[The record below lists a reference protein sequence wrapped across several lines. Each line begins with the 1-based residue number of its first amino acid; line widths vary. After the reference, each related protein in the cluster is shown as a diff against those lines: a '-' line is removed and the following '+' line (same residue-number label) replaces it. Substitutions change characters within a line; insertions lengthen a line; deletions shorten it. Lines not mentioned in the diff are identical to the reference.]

1 LRDAPDKVISA
12 AGRLARPVGIYSL
25 EQGSRF
31 ARRRRNMKS
40 RQSGITLIGFVIML
54 AIVGFFAFMAM
65 KLVPSYIEYM
75 GVVKALN
82 QMSTEGGNE
91 DIEQARRQLA
101 FKMSFQYV
109 DDSTIKP
116 KDVTIQR
123 TGNASVL
130 RVSYDKVIPFIYNI
144 AFLLHFEKSVPLK
157 SAVGQ

>member
-1 LRDAPDKVISA
+1 
-12 AGRLARPVGIYSL
+12 
-25 EQGSRF
+25 
-31 ARRRRNMKS
+31 MKS

-123 TGNASVL
+123 LGNQTNL
-130 RVSYDKVIPFIYNI
+130 RVAYDKVIPFIYNI

>member
-1 LRDAPDKVISA
+1 
-12 AGRLARPVGIYSL
+12 
-25 EQGSRF
+25 
-31 ARRRRNMKS
+31 MKS
-40 RQSGITLIGFVIML
+40 RQSGITLIGFIIVL
-54 AIVGFFAFMAM
+54 AVLGFFAFMAM
-65 KLVPSYIEYM
+65 KLVPSYIEYG

-82 QMSTEGGNE
+82 QIASEPGSD
-91 DIEQARRQLA
+91 DIEQVRRQLA

-116 KDVTIQR
+116 KDITIQR

>member
-1 LRDAPDKVISA
+1 
-12 AGRLARPVGIYSL
+12 
-25 EQGSRF
+25 
-31 ARRRRNMKS
+31 MKS
-40 RQSGITLIGFVIML
+40 RQSGITLIGFIIVL
-54 AIVGFFAFMAM
+54 AVLGFFAFMAM
-65 KLVPSYIEYM
+65 KLVPSYIEYG

-82 QMSTEGGNE
+82 QIASEPGSD
-91 DIEQARRQLA
+91 DIEQVRRQLA

-130 RVSYDKVIPFIYNI
+130 RVSYDKVIPFLYNI
-144 AFLLHFEKSVPLK
+144 AFLVHFEKSVPLK

>member
-1 LRDAPDKVISA
+1 
-12 AGRLARPVGIYSL
+12 
-25 EQGSRF
+25 
-31 ARRRRNMKS
+31 MKS

-123 TGNASVL
+123 LGNQTNL
-130 RVSYDKVIPFIYNI
+130 RVAYDKVIPFIYNI
-144 AFLLHFEKSVPLK
+144 AFLLHFEKSVPIK

>member
-1 LRDAPDKVISA
+1 
-12 AGRLARPVGIYSL
+12 
-25 EQGSRF
+25 
-31 ARRRRNMKS
+31 MKS

-82 QMSTEGGNE
+82 QMSTEGGND

-123 TGNASVL
+123 MGNGANL
-130 RVSYDKVIPFIYNI
+130 RVAYDKVIPFMYNI

>member
-1 LRDAPDKVISA
+1 
-12 AGRLARPVGIYSL
+12 
-25 EQGSRF
+25 
-31 ARRRRNMKS
+31 MKS

-123 TGNASVL
+123 SGNESVL
-130 RVSYDKVIPFIYNI
+130 RVSYDKVIPFMYNI

>member
-1 LRDAPDKVISA
+1 
-12 AGRLARPVGIYSL
+12 
-25 EQGSRF
+25 
-31 ARRRRNMKS
+31 MKS

-91 DIEQARRQLA
+91 DIEQARRHLA

-123 TGNASVL
+123 LGNQANL
-130 RVSYDKVIPFIYNI
+130 RVAYDKVVPFIYNI